1 MVKFLVCALYPSHK
15 KLKAERAYKMKVLLI
30 KDVYNLG
37 RAGEVKKVADGYAR
51 NFLVPQKMAVKASAG
66 ALKQIEKIQ
75 AAAAK
80 QREILNEE
88 MSGLAEQISALTL
101 TFKATVG
108 ETGKLY
114 GSITQQQIID
124 TVNEKLH
131 VNLDRRQIET
141 GPLREVGEHNVRVR
155 LTFDLIPEVKV
166 TVESEEEE
174 ATEEKAEQKEGRKPR
189 SAKIEE
195 IMEAE
200 EEAADNEKAI
210 DEAAEEVE
218 EEGTEEVIEEV
229 TEEGAEEATEEEVP
243 AVEDEQAEE
252 E

>member
-1 MVKFLVCALYPSHK
+1 
-15 KLKAERAYKMKVLLI
+15 MKVLLI

-51 NFLVPQKMAVKASAG
+51 NFLFPQKMALRASEG
-66 ALKQIEKIQ
+66 ALRQIEKIE

-88 MSGLAEQISALTL
+88 MKGLSEQIAALEL
-101 TFKATVG
+101 VFKAKVG

-141 GPLREVGEHNVRVR
+141 QPLRQTGEHMVRIR
-155 LTFDLIPEVKV
+155 LTYDLIPEVTV
-166 TVESEEEE
+166 WVES
-174 ATEEKAEQKEGRKPR
+174 
-189 SAKIEE
+189 
-195 IMEAE
+195 
-200 EEAADNEKAI
+200 D
-210 DEAAEEVE
+210 EEVE
-218 EEGTEEVIEEV
+218 EESVESRKKRTEKIEEIVETEGTAVEAEAVDTVEDVETEAVEAVEAEAV
-229 TEEGAEEATEEEVP
+229 TTDADEA
-243 AVEDEQAEE
+243 AMSDEDEQAEA
-252 E
+252 